1 MIQNRIL
8 WIYLFIVKDKENQDS
23 SQAVFQLCTFVM
35 RQALYW
41 KFHSGR
47 HQTQS
52 PASRAGL
59 IQARSL
65 NQACVSFVQ
74 QSKTSST
81 FPFLGQ
87 SSYLRNNVGDYD
99 HNDLH
104 RHHFAGKVSGRLVF
118 CCVYFLLIFFFWWF
132 DFYFVFIFWWFWR
145 SCSSSA
151 SPLCGEGVGRA
162 DEWAGLVYQQIGVSG
177 GPAC

>member
-8 WIYLFIVKDKENQDS
+8 WKYLFIVKDKENQDS

-35 RQALYW
+35 RQAPYW

-81 FPFLGQ
+81 FPFYGSHPTCVTMLVIMIIMIFIVTFCGQ
-87 SSYLRNNVGDYD
+87 GVGP
-99 HNDLH
+99 
-104 RHHFAGKVSGRLVF
+104 VSILL
-118 CCVYFLLIFFFWWF
+118 CLFLLIFFFWWF
-132 DFYFVFIFWWFWR
+132 DFYFVFAFWWFWR
-145 SCSSSA
+145 SWSSSA